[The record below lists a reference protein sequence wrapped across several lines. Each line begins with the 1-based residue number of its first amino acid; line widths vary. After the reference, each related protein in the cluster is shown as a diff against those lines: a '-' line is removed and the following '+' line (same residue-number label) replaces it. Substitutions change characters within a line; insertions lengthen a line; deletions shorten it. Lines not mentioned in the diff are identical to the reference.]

1 MWGGLHMLIS
11 LRDKN
16 NKLIVKDYFDLDF
29 DMSVFEA
36 NGKYYVSINKHFCLN
51 DEFTNEGAAEEAML
65 MIMNARNTLE
75 QEIRNY

>member
-1 MWGGLHMLIS
+1 MLIS

-16 NKLIVKDYFDLDF
+16 NKLIIKDYFDLDF

-36 NGKYYVSINKHFCLN
+36 KGKYYISINKHYRLN
-51 DEFTNEGAAEEAML
+51 DEFPNEGAAEEAML
-65 MIMNARNTLE
+65 RIMNARNTLE